1 VRPTRWRLAIGH
13 DAVINLAGVLHSR
26 RGRPDERGPHDYGP
40 DFARAH
46 VEVAQAAVAA
56 CRAAGVRRLVHMS
69 ALGAAR
75 DAPSEYQRSKGV
87 GEEAVLAADDL
98 ATTVFRPSVIFGPD
112 DRFLNL
118 FADLAA
124 ALPVL
129 PLACPQA
136 RFQPVYIGDVVRAF
150 QTALGMPQAA
160 GHRYDLCGPKAY
172 TLRELVEYVCDVSG
186 RRPIIIGLG
195 DAMSSLQAWL
205 MEFSPVPLMTRDNV
219 RSMQIPNVCPEGSD
233 ALPFGLVPTPLEAA
247 APSWLAPVRPRD
259 RYLKMRW
266 RARR

>member
-1 VRPTRWRLAIGH
+1 
-13 DAVINLAGVLHSR
+13 
-26 RGRPDERGPHDYGP
+26 
-40 DFARAH
+40 
-46 VEVAQAAVAA
+46 
-56 CRAAGVRRLVHMS
+56 
-69 ALGAAR
+69 
-75 DAPSEYQRSKGV
+75 
-87 GEEAVLAADDL
+87 
-98 ATTVFRPSVIFGPD
+98 
-112 DRFLNL
+112 
-118 FADLAA
+118 
-124 ALPVL
+124 
-129 PLACPQA
+129 
-136 RFQPVYIGDVVRAF
+136 
-150 QTALGMPQAA
+150 MPQAA

-172 TLRELVEYVCDVSG
+172 ALRELVEYVCEVSG

-219 RSMQIPNVCPEGSD
+219 RSMQIPNACPEGSD

>member
-1 VRPTRWRLAIGH
+1 
-13 DAVINLAGVLHSR
+13 
-26 RGRPDERGPHDYGP
+26 
-40 DFARAH
+40 
-46 VEVAQAAVAA
+46 
-56 CRAAGVRRLVHMS
+56 
-69 ALGAAR
+69 
-75 DAPSEYQRSKGV
+75 
-87 GEEAVLAADDL
+87 
-98 ATTVFRPSVIFGPD
+98 VFRPSVIFGPD

-186 RRPIIIGLG
+186 RRPIIIGFG

-259 RYLKMRW
+259 
-266 RARR
+266 